1 MKKLSLVLMFLC
13 FGLSASAQIE
23 IGVQLSP
30 NIAGNRFVAE
40 DAYNFRNSNN
50 LRFGVGVIADYF
62 FSQNYAI
69 STGLFYRTKG
79 GKITYTHNSG
89 TVSTSGSDN
98 VSIQYLQL
106 PVTLKL
112 FTNEI
117 APGTILYV
125 QVGTA
130 LNTKVSAEV
139 NDKKIINNEKMI
151 KRFNIF
157 EIDALLGTGV
167 EFTLGQSTKLLAGVS
182 YHRGLSDIDDY
193 YEKLFSDRNISVK
206 NNVINLDFGVKF

>member
-13 FGLSASAQIE
+13 FGLSASAQME

-30 NIAGNRFVAE
+30 NIAGNRFIAE

-69 STGLFYRTKG
+69 STGLIYRTKG
-79 GKITYTHNSG
+79 GKITYSHNNG
-89 TVSTSGSDN
+89 TATTSGSDN
-98 VSIQYLQL
+98 ISIQYIQL

-130 LNTKVSAEV
+130 LNTKVAAEI
-139 NDKKIINNEKMI
+139 NDRKIINNEKMI

-157 EIDALLGTGV
+157 EVDAILGTGV
-167 EFTLGQSTKLLAGVS
+167 EFTLGQSTKLLAGIS
-182 YHRGLSDIDDY
+182 YHRGLTDIDDY
-193 YEKLFSDRNISVK
+193 YEDLFNDKNISVK